1 MILYP
6 FNRQL
11 LKEHCKLSVFIWI
24 ITSVAWKARTI
35 KVCSGQFSKL
45 ITIEQY
51 EVYAPISRIHKETGV
66 SVGRCHQLLTDFE
79 ENKLIEKR
87 RIQMFAPVQS
97 PTIIKLINP
106 EYINLVNYLKDQYPH
121 VH

>member
-1 MILYP
+1 MELYP

-24 ITSVAWKARTI
+24 ISSVAWKARII
-35 KVCSGQFSKL
+35 KVKSGRFVQL
-45 ITIEQY
+45 IKIEQY
-51 EVYAPISRIHKETGV
+51 EVFAPISRIHKETGV
-66 SVGRCHQLLTDFE
+66 SVGRCHQLLVDFE

-87 RIQMFAPVQS
+87 SIEMYAPVKA
-97 PTIIKLINP
+97 PTVIKIVNP
-106 EYINLVNYLKDQYPH
+106 EYINLVKYLKDQYPH